1 VSSEEPFRR
10 LVNQGYISAYAYTDE
25 RGFYV
30 PAAEVEERNGR
41 FFYQGAEVNREYG
54 KIGKSL
60 KNMVTPDEMIGAY
73 GADTFRVYEMSTG
86 PLDQSRPWETKAVV
100 GSQRLLQRIWRVVV
114 DEVSGAVRAADVEP
128 SEDTL
133 RVLHRAIDGV
143 RDGFATLRFNIAI
156 ARITELTNHLTQVY
170 GADKPVPRSV
180 AEPLVLLVAPL
191 APHLA
196 EELWSRLGHAESL
209 AWAPF
214 PVADPQWLV
223 EDTVQVAVQVNG
235 KVRSQVSVPADADA
249 AALEAA
255 ARADEK
261 IAGYLDGATV
271 RRVVAVP
278 GRLVNFVLG

>member
-1 VSSEEPFRR
+1 
-10 LVNQGYISAYAYTDE
+10 
-25 RGFYV
+25 
-30 PAAEVEERNGR
+30 VEKDGQ
-41 FFYQGAEVNREYG
+41 FFYEGAPVNREYG

-86 PLDQSRPWETKAVV
+86 PLEQSRPWETKAVV

-114 DEVSGAVRAADVEP
+114 DEETGAVRATDDVEP
-128 SEDTL
+128 DEETL
-133 RVLHRAIDGV
+133 RALHRAIAGV
-143 RDGFATLRFNIAI
+143 RDGLDTLRFNIAI
-156 ARITELTNHLTQVY
+156 ARITELTNHLTATY
-170 GADKPVPRSV
+170 GADSPVPRSV
-180 AEPLVLLVAPL
+180 AEPLVLLLAPL
-191 APHLA
+191 APHVA
-196 EELWSRLGHAESL
+196 EEMWARLGHEQSL
-209 AWAPF
+209 AWHPY
-214 PVADPQWLV
+214 PVADERWLV

-235 KVRSQVSVPADADA
+235 KVRSQVTVPADADA

-255 ARADEK
+255 ARADER

>member
-1 VSSEEPFRR
+1 
-10 LVNQGYISAYAYTDE
+10 
-25 RGFYV
+25 
-30 PAAEVEERNGR
+30 
-41 FFYQGAEVNREYG
+41 
-54 KIGKSL
+54 
-60 KNMVTPDEMIGAY
+60 MVTPDEMIGAY

-114 DEVSGAVRAADVEP
+114 DEQTGAVRAADVEP
-128 SEDTL
+128 SEETL
-133 RVLHRAIDGV
+133 RALHRAIDGV
-143 RDGFATLRFNIAI
+143 RDGFTTLRFNIAI
-156 ARITELTNHLTQVY
+156 ARITELTNHLTSAY
-170 GADKPVPRSV
+170 GADSAGAAVGRRAAGAAGRAAGPARRRGDVGAAGPRRS
-180 AEPLVLLVAPL
+180 
-191 APHLA
+191 
-196 EELWSRLGHAESL
+196 SL
-209 AWAPF
+209 AWHPF
-214 PVADPQWLV
+214 PVADERWLV
-223 EDTVQVAVQVNG
+223 DDTVQVAVQVNG